1 MSSVASNILRGGMEW
16 LNYNHLYYFWMIA
29 REGSVTRAA
38 RQLRLSQSTLSAQ
51 LKQLEDHLGQP
62 LFERTGKALKL
73 SAAGQV
79 AFDYANRMFES
90 GRELLDTFRHR
101 PVAQR
106 PVIRIGA
113 VSPLS
118 KNLQYD
124 FIAPV
129 VQAAEARVAVTQGN
143 LSELAVELQNHRLD
157 LVLSDMP
164 VRTDQPTGLTNHLL
178 GEMPVFLVGKPP
190 FRIPKQPFP
199 AWLAGVPLILPSR
212 QSTLRAEFDTLL
224 ERAGI
229 RPDICAEADDM
240 ALIRL
245 LALSGAGLALVPEIV
260 VQFELADRKLL
271 RVECVAGLTQKFY
284 AVTASR
290 QFPNPLVGRLVQ
302 RFQEWLRRA
311 FAARSGRARRQR

>member
-1 MSSVASNILRGGMEW
+1 MEW

-51 LKQLEDHLGQP
+51 LKQLEDQLGQP
-62 LFERTGKALKL
+62 LFDRTGRNLKL

-79 AFDYANRMFES
+79 AFQYANRIFES
-90 GRELLDTFRHR
+90 GRELLDTFRNR
-101 PVAQR
+101 PVDRR
-106 PVIRIGA
+106 PWLRIGA

-118 KNLQYD
+118 KNLQFN
-124 FIAPV
+124 FIAPIL
-129 VQAAEARVAVTQGN
+129 QTAEARVHVTQGR
-143 LSELAVELQNHRLD
+143 LSELLTELDNHRLD
-157 LVLSDMP
+157 LILSDMP
-164 VRTDQPTGLTNHLL
+164 ARTDQPADVTNHLL

-190 FRIPKQPFP
+190 FRLPKKPFP

-212 QSTLRAEFDTLL
+212 QSTLRAEFDALL
-224 ERAGI
+224 DRAGVV
-229 RPDICAEADDM
+229 PEICAEADDM

-245 LALSGAGLALVPEIV
+245 LTLSGVGLALVPEIV

-284 AVTASR
+284 AITAPR
-290 QFPNPLVGRLVQ
+290 QFAPPQVGRAVH
-302 RFQEWLRRA
+302 RFQEWLTKHFTRKK
-311 FAARSGRARRQR
+311 

>member
-1 MSSVASNILRGGMEW
+1 MEW

-51 LKQLEDHLGQP
+51 LKQLEDNLGQP
-62 LFERTGKALKL
+62 LFDRAGKALKL
-73 SAAGQV
+73 TASGQV
-79 AFDYANRMFES
+79 AFQYANNMFES
-90 GRELLDTFRHR
+90 GRELLDVFRNR
-101 PVAQR
+101 PVNR
-106 PVIRIGA
+106 LPLIRVGA
-113 VSPLS
+113 VSSLS

-129 VQAAEARVAVTQGN
+129 LQAAEARVIAVQGN
-143 LSELAVELQNHRLD
+143 LSELLVELQNHRLD
-157 LVLSDMP
+157 LILSDMP
-164 VRTDQPTGLTNHLL
+164 ARTDQPAGLTNHLL

-190 FRIPKQPFP
+190 FRIPKKPFP

-224 ERAGI
+224 DRAGI
-229 RPDICAEADDM
+229 VPDVCAEVDDM

-260 VQFELADRKLL
+260 VQFELEERKLL

-284 AVTASR
+284 AITAAR
-290 QFPNPLVGRLVQ
+290 KFANPLVGRVVQ
-302 RFQEWLRRA
+302 RFQDWLRKKFTAKTRT
-311 FAARSGRARRQR
+311 

>member
-1 MSSVASNILRGGMEW
+1 
-16 LNYNHLYYFWMIA
+16 YNHLYYFWMIA

-51 LKQLEDHLGQP
+51 LKQLEDNLGQP
-62 LFERTGKALKL
+62 LFDRAGKTLKL
-73 SAAGQV
+73 TASGQV
-79 AFDYANRMFES
+79 AFQYANHIFES
-90 GRELLDTFRHR
+90 GRELLDTFRNR
-101 PVAQR
+101 PTNRLPA
-106 PVIRIGA
+106 IRIGA

-129 VQAAEARVAVTQGN
+129 LQAAEARVAVTQGN
-143 LSELAVELQNHRLD
+143 LSELLVELHNHRLD
-157 LVLSDMP
+157 LILSDMP
-164 VRTDQPTGLTNHLL
+164 ARTDAPAGLTNHLL

-190 FRIPKQPFP
+190 FRIPKKPFP
-199 AWLAGVPLILPSR
+199 GWLVGVPLILPSR

-224 ERAGI
+224 DRAGI
-229 RPDICAEADDM
+229 VPEICAEADDM

-260 VQFELADRKLL
+260 VQFDLADRKLL

-284 AVTASR
+284 AITPSR
-290 QFPNPLVGRLVQ
+290 QFANPLVGRVVQ
-302 RFQEWLRRA
+302 RFQDWLRKTFTRKK
-311 FAARSGRARRQR
+311 

>member
-1 MSSVASNILRGGMEW
+1 MEW
-16 LNYNHLYYFWMIA
+16 LNYHHLYYFWIIA

-51 LKQLEDHLGQP
+51 LKQLEDNLGQP
-62 LFERTGKALKL
+62 LFDRAGKSLKL
-73 SAAGQV
+73 TAAGQV
-79 AFDYANRMFES
+79 AFQYANQIFEC
-90 GRELLDTFRHR
+90 GRELLDTFRNR
-101 PVAQR
+101 PTNR
-106 PVIRIGA
+106 LPVLRIGA

-129 VQAAEARVAVTQGN
+129 LQAAEARVVVTQGN
-143 LSELAVELQNHRLD
+143 LSELLVELQNHRLD
-157 LVLSDMP
+157 LILSDMP
-164 VRTDQPTGLTNHLL
+164 ARTDVPAGLSNHLL

-190 FRIPKQPFP
+190 YRIPRQPFP
-199 AWLAGVPLILPSR
+199 NWLAGVPLILPTR

-224 ERAGI
+224 DRAGI
-229 RPDICAEADDM
+229 VPQICAEADDM

-271 RVECVAGLTQKFY
+271 RVECVRGLTQKFY
-284 AVTASR
+284 AVTAR
-290 QFPNPLVGRLVQ
+290 RRHPNPLVGRAVQ
-302 RFQEWLRRA
+302 RFQEWLKKHFVRKT
-311 FAARSGRARRQR
+311 

>member
-1 MSSVASNILRGGMEW
+1 MEW

-38 RQLRLSQSTLSAQ
+38 KQLRLSQSTLSAQ
-51 LKQLEDHLGQP
+51 LKQLEDNLGQP
-62 LFERTGKALKL
+62 LFDRSGKTLKL
-73 SAAGQV
+73 TASGQV
-79 AFDYANRMFES
+79 AFQYANHIFES
-90 GRELLDTFRHR
+90 GRELLDTFRNR
-101 PVAQR
+101 PVNR
-106 PVIRIGA
+106 LPLIRVGA

-124 FIAPV
+124 FLAPIL
-129 VQAAEARVAVTQGN
+129 QAAEARIVAVQGN
-143 LSELAVELQNHRLD
+143 LSELLVELQNHRLD
-157 LVLSDMP
+157 LVLSDMAA
-164 VRTDQPTGLTNHLL
+164 RTDQPTGLTNHLL

-190 FRIPKQPFP
+190 YRIPKKPFP

-224 ERAGI
+224 DRAGVV
-229 RPDICAEADDM
+229 PEICAEADDM

-260 VQFELADRKLL
+260 VQFELEDRKLL

-284 AVTASR
+284 AITATR
-290 QFPNPLVGRLVQ
+290 KFANPLIGRVLL
-302 RFQEWLRRA
+302 RFQDWLRKK
-311 FAARSGRARRQR
+311 FAAKKSAR